1 MTVMNISESL
11 DIRQA
16 FSNFP
21 SGVAAICAVV
31 DGVPKGLAAS
41 SFTVGVSLEPPLVSV
56 AVQNSSTTWPFLKRA
71 ERIGVSILGTSQE
84 ATCRQL
90 ASKNPDKF
98 DEIFYTSTDGGA
110 VLIPGCSLWLD
121 CSLFAE
127 YPAGDHVVALL
138 EVHSADVHLHESPI
152 IFHNSKFKTLD
163 LARSN

>member
-1 MTVMNISESL
+1 MNISESL

-16 FSNFP
+16 FSSFP
-21 SGVAAICAVV
+21 SGVAAICAIV

-56 AVQNSSTTWPFLKRA
+56 AVQNSSTTWPFLKKA
-71 ERIGVSILGTSQE
+71 ERIGVSILGTGQE
-84 ATCRQL
+84 GTCRQL
-90 ASKNPDKF
+90 ASKDPDKF
-98 DEIFYTSTDGGA
+98 SEIFYTSTGGGSI
-110 VLIPGCSLWLD
+110 VIPGCSLWLD
-121 CSLFAE
+121 CSLYAE

-163 LARSN
+163 LASSN